1 MPSTI
6 QNRFI
11 TRQLTQNEENQ
22 KRFREQIKQETESS
36 EYLAAQREN
45 KWERFEYIIKCAV
58 ETHVGYKQKVNEQQI
73 SDPVLERMLKEQ
85 KDIRLQIKNCK
96 EPDKTKQLRK
106 SRKEILKEMNQKV
119 RDPREKRTEDLV
131 GEVEKTKD
139 YTRMFK
145 AAKALHMKHQN
156 IQLVHDD
163 YE

>member
-6 QNRFI
+6 PNRFI
-11 TRQLTQNEENQ
+11 TRQLTQNEDNQ

-58 ETHVGYKQKVNEQQI
+58 ETHVGYKQKVNEHQI

-106 SRKEILKEMNQKV
+106 SRKEILKEMYQKV
-119 RDPREKRTEDLV
+119 RDPREKRAEDLV